1 MKTKKSIFMKIAN
14 RDLLVLLKDESMS
27 SKAIELEVKNL
38 NEILFDVES
47 SDKFCL
53 AHEII
58 DLNKFK
64 IIRKR
69 SQLLQ
74 AANEKDMKP
83 FIFLNNLN

>member
-1 MKTKKSIFMKIAN
+1 MKIAN

-47 SDKFCL
+47 GDKFCL